1 MQGLMN
7 VRVAGQQI
15 QLIKLMGA
23 FVIFAAILMFFM
35 AAAEMFE
42 YWGNIKTIDSCL
54 GIAKGDV
61 DFFKECKTM
70 AFEAFGVFVKPDQSA
85 LNGKQLYI
93 VLIKP
98 VASLFIWIAI
108 LILGFIIYGLPS
120 KVMVPVKKDFKVKK

>member
-42 YWGNIKTIDSCL
+42 YWGNIKTIGQL
-54 GIAKGDV
+54 
-61 DFFKECKTM
+61 FRHCKRGCRLLQGM
-70 AFEAFGVFVKPDQSA
+70 QN
-85 LNGKQLYI
+85 NG
-93 VLIKP
+93 
-98 VASLFIWIAI
+98 F
-108 LILGFIIYGLPS
+108 
-120 KVMVPVKKDFKVKK
+120 